1 MLMANEFAATIFF
14 MGNELAAPGFI
25 YVKLYAFPLA
35 QLRVITEELYYYT
48 LQNQL
53 IVKNQ

>member
-1 MLMANEFAATIFF
+1 MVNEFAATIFF

>member
-1 MLMANEFAATIFF
+1 MVNEFAATIFF
-14 MGNELAAPGFI
+14 MGNELGAPCFI
-25 YVKLYAFPLA
+25 YVKLYDFPLA
-35 QLRVITEELYYYT
+35 QLRILTEELYYYT